1 MTSQTR
7 ATKRIW
13 IKEPLAIYATEEAS
27 GGLVIEDEKIT
38 ELVSEGQN
46 PSKEVDQVFDASNLV
61 VLPGL
66 INTHHHFYQN
76 LSRSFPNALNQPLFA
91 WLENLYPL
99 WAKLS
104 IADVS
109 ISTRLALS
117 ELLLSGCTTTVDH
130 HYLFSH
136 ELQNAIDAQVS
147 EASDLGMRAV
157 LCRGSMSLG
166 VDEGGLPPA
175 SVVQDE

>member
-1 MTSQTR
+1 MTLQRR
-7 ATKRIW
+7 AMKRIW
-13 IKEPLAIYATEEAS
+13 IKEPLAIYSTEEAS
-27 GGLVIEDEKIT
+27 GGLVIEDEKII
-38 ELVSEGQN
+38 ELVSEGQK
-46 PSKEVDQVFDASNLV
+46 PSEEVDQVFDASNLV

-66 INTHHHFYQN
+66 INTHHHFYQT

-99 WAKLS
+99 WAELS
-104 IADVS
+104 ISDIS

-136 ELQNAIDAQVS
+136 ELQNAIDAQAVS
-147 EASDLGMRAV
+147 YTHLT
-157 LCRGSMSLG
+157 
-166 VDEGGLPPA
+166 LPTKRI
-175 SVVQDE
+175 V